1 MGILCHWIPRIE
13 GFGVI
18 FPPFEAPQRSTY
30 GPGSQNLGILCPFPL
45 EQRQIKA
52 QIIYRQK
59 KPIEHN
65 VSLDSQ
71 DRGFWGHFS
80 PL

>member
-1 MGILCHWIPRIE
+1 MCHWIPRIE

-18 FPPFEAPQRSTY
+18 FPPFEAPQRFTY

-52 QIIYRQK
+52 KIIDRQK
-59 KPIEHN
+59 HPTPNI

-71 DRGFWGHFS
+71 NRGFRGHFS

>member
-1 MGILCHWIPRIE
+1 MCHWIPRIE

-45 EQRQIKA
+45 EQRQIEA
-52 QIIYRQK
+52 QIIDRK
-59 KPIEHN
+59 KYPIGN
-65 VSLDSQ
+65 IVSLDSQ
-71 DRGFWGHFS
+71 DRGIWGHFS